1 MIESLRQSTRDRI
14 ILYINLIIIVSGA
27 IGFYV
32 YFSINPFSPD
42 EIEKLQEAVL
52 KNISKTE
59 MNFEKIIE
67 K

>member
-32 YFSINPFSPD
+32 YFYINPFSPD